1 MVNEM
6 NGVSYVTHAPT
17 LRHSEMRASF
27 EPKLWLDGFEYR
39 RLLHREGRTEQ
50 VPVVERFDLSGEPMH
65 AGFCRVRVIA
75 RQTYV
80 LSHAALGGN
89 ASAAQAAPHAARAL
103 MERGFRNGQFQCR
116 LDQDGAV
123 LDPTADLYDIA
134 FGLFAMAWWYR
145 LSGDD
150 RALAIAEESVGHVRR
165 TLASPSGSGFLARA
179 GDSGPHQQNPHMH
192 LFEAAIFLTAFSG
205 RSAFRALADELFAL
219 ARDRLIDPVTGTL
232 AEYFDADWRPIAVNG
247 SICVEPGH
255 HYEWV
260 WLLHRYAALAN
271 EADASALADRLFG
284 FARDHGHDPKTGLV
298 FATVSPAGVSVGAD
312 FRAWPNTELLKAQ
325 IAMRERYGAG
335 PGFDDA
341 ALDAN
346 LERIWTHFLSPP
358 LDNASSATDSG
369 LWIDCICDKRYEPTT
384 DHVPA
389 STLYH
394 LFFGFSELLRHRGGH
409 SHFSGL
415 PW

>member
-1 MVNEM
+1 MT
-6 NGVSYVTHAPT
+6 YAPT
-17 LRHSEMRASF
+17 LRHSEMRAPF
-27 EPKLWLDGFEYR
+27 EPKLWLDKFDYL
-39 RLLHREGRTEQ
+39 RLLHRQGRPEQ
-50 VPVVERFDLSGEPMH
+50 VPVVERFDLSGNPMH

-80 LSHAALGGN
+80 LSHAALGDN
-89 ASAAQAAPHAARAL
+89 AGAAQAAPCAAHAL
-103 MERGFRNGQFQCR
+103 MERGFQGGQFQCR
-116 LDQDGAV
+116 LDQHGAV
-123 LDPTADLYDIA
+123 LDATPDLYDIA

-145 LSGDD
+145 FSGDE
-150 RALAIAEESVGHVRR
+150 RALAIAEESIGHVRH

-205 RSAFRALADELFAL
+205 RSSFRSLADELYAL
-219 ARDRLIDPVTGTL
+219 AKERLIDPATGTL
-232 AEYFDADWRPIAVNG
+232 AEHFDSNWRPIAVDG
-247 SICVEPGH
+247 SIRVEPGH
-255 HYEWV
+255 HYEWA

-271 EADASALADRLFG
+271 EASASALADMLFA
-284 FARDHGHDPKTGLV
+284 FAHDHGHDSKTGLV
-298 FATVSPAGVSVGAD
+298 FAAVSPTGASVGAD
-312 FRAWPNTELLKAQ
+312 FRAWPNTEFLKAQ
-325 IAMRERYGAG
+325 IAMRERHGTG

-346 LERIWTHFLSPP
+346 LERIWNHFLSPP
-358 LDNASSATDSG
+358 FNSPSSSTDCG

-394 LFFGFSELLRHRGGH
+394 LFFGFSELLRHRGRH
-409 SHFSGL
+409 SYFSGL